1 MINLIVGIAMATIWI
16 VGVVSLLILVNE
28 ARR

>member
-1 MINLIVGIAMATIWI
+1 MINLIIGIAMATIWI
-16 VGVVSLLILVNE
+16 VGVVSLLILVHE

>member
-1 MINLIVGIAMATIWI
+1 MINLVVGIAMATIWI